1 VPSSHASAQAAA
13 EYGAATSGSAAAAS
27 SGGPRLLDQLP
38 VDALTDPIVIA
49 VGAAGLLIIIGL
61 FKTRRYRS

>member
-1 VPSSHASAQAAA
+1 VRLFHAAAQAAA

-27 SGGPRLLDQLP
+27 SGGPPLLDRLP
-38 VDALTDPIVIA
+38 MEVLTDPIVIA
-49 VGAAGLLIIIGL
+49 LGAAGMLVIIGL